1 MDLQPERAST
11 SISLS
16 SYLRLVRRNRNFR
29 RLWLAQ
35 IVSELGDWFYTLA
48 IYSLLLQLTGRASSV
63 ALALVLQV
71 LPQTF
76 IGPAAGVINDR
87 ISRKRVMI
95 AADLARMV
103 IVFAMLL
110 VRSRS
115 TVWLVYPL
123 LLLETLMAAFFEPAR
138 TSVIPNVAAR
148 EDVLVA
154 NTLSSATWS
163 VNLLVGA
170 SVGGVVAA
178 LFGRDAVFVLNALS
192 FLVSAMLIR
201 GMRFEEPHAQGAAP
215 LRLRD
220 AIDLSPVIDG
230 IRYVR
235 RDRRLL
241 AAVCAKAGE
250 LMIGPS
256 WVLFTVMGNGYFQV
270 HVRGIN
276 PQRTAML
283 GMSLLL
289 GARGIG
295 AVVGPLFSARWAGQ
309 SGRRLQLGILLG
321 YLTIGIGYFGLGRSP
336 NIWVACGFI
345 VLAHCGGSTVWVF
358 STTILQLNTEDRFR
372 GRVFSADLGFSMLT
386 IAIGAYV
393 CGIFL
398 DRGVSAQVVASATGI
413 IMLLPALL
421 WGWAMKSDRGTTWG
435 QPRSAVRLNGVQLS
449 VCRWMFPMSHLCRAS
464 LGLDSRGRLSPR
476 GLFRELV
483 DLGRHDEVALGQ
495 AIDLVCPQ
503 SDLRFAP
510 GQQDVGMMPLL
521 FRDLSH
527 PVHEVERLLEIREG
541 KRAGDVMLVHHRPL
555 RHLLLDALQF
565 HSLHGR
571 HASAAGNAVLAG
583 KIFWHEWFS

>member
-16 SYLRLVRRNRNFR
+16 SYLRLVRYNRNFR

-35 IVSELGDWFYTLA
+35 IVSEIGDWSYTLA

-178 LFGRDAVFVLNALS
+178 LFGRDTVFVLNALS

-201 GMRFEEPHAQGAAP
+201 GMRFDEPHAQAAAP

-220 AIDLSPVIDG
+220 AVDLSPVVDG

-235 RDRRLL
+235 QDRRLL

-256 WVLFTVMGNGYFQV
+256 WVLFTVMGNGYFHVQ
-270 HVRGIN
+270 VRGIN

-295 AVVGPLFSARWAGQ
+295 AVIGPLFSARWAGR
-309 SGRRLQLGILLG
+309 SGQRLQFGILLG
-321 YLTIGIGYFGLGRSP
+321 YLIIGLGYFGLGRSP
-336 NIWVACGFI
+336 NIWAACGFI

-398 DRGVSAQVVASATGI
+398 DRGVSAQEVASATGI

-421 WGWAMKSDRGTTWG
+421 WAWAMKSDRR
-435 QPRSAVRLNGVQLS
+435 PRG
-449 VCRWMFPMSHLCRAS
+449 
-464 LGLDSRGRLSPR
+464 DSRPWLS
-476 GLFRELV
+476 G
-483 DLGRHDEVALGQ
+483 
-495 AIDLVCPQ
+495 
-503 SDLRFAP
+503 
-510 GQQDVGMMPLL
+510 
-521 FRDLSH
+521 
-527 PVHEVERLLEIREG
+527 
-541 KRAGDVMLVHHRPL
+541 
-555 RHLLLDALQF
+555 
-565 HSLHGR
+565 
-571 HASAAGNAVLAG
+571 
-583 KIFWHEWFS
+583 